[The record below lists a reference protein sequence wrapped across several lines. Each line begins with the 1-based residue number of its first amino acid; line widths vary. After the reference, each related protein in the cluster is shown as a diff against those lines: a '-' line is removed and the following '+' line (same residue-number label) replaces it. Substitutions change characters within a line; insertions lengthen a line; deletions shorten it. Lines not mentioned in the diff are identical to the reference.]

1 MATHFSSFYTS
12 DQLYQ
17 PLTLPGFRHNSAPYQ
32 PPTIFPVAFQVDLD
46 PFRPLTA
53 LALTS
58 HRLKR
63 SPLPSP
69 SPPLPKSLALLRRSQ
84 PSPGPL
90 PSDLTLV
97 SSCDSCGRSMGPM
110 DPSYNLECTIVVT
123 FCDLILPNVTPTHP
137 CPPPLLDPPGPH
149 YRCFDYYLNIQRA
162 PCTRHP

>member
-1 MATHFSSFYTS
+1 MATISAPFAHLTNMYHPP
-12 DQLYQ
+12 
-17 PLTLPGFRHNSAPYQ
+17 PLPCFRHNSAPYQ
-32 PPTIFPVAFQVDLD
+32 PPTTFPVTFQVDLD

-58 HRLKR
+58 HLLKR

-149 YRCFDYYLNIQRA
+149 HR
-162 PCTRHP
+162 